1 MTLRINSRRRVSAVK
16 LRSVQPW
23 VLSLRI
29 IEKYLDPVEE
39 PLQNR
44 LEFENRGH
52 FAPGWN
58 LARHNSSTTVTKT
71 VTVTKKKA
79 NLKRL
84 AFSYLIDSLDWCGGG
99 DLNPYALRR

>member
-39 PLQNR
+39 PLQNC

-52 FAPGWN
+52 FAPRMEFGEAQLIQKLTRN
-58 LARHNSSTTVTKT
+58 M
-71 VTVTKKKA
+71 
-79 NLKRL
+79 KRK
-84 AFSYLIDSLDWCGGG
+84 
-99 DLNPYALRR
+99 

>member
-1 MTLRINSRRRVSAVK
+1 MILRINSRRRVSAVK

-58 LARHNSSTTVTKT
+58 LARHRSQFAKTGWSQWVDATLSSEPTFIENKS
-71 VTVTKKKA
+71 A
-79 NLKRL
+79 
-84 AFSYLIDSLDWCGGG
+84 G
-99 DLNPYALRR
+99 

>member
-58 LARHNSSTTVTKT
+58 LARHNGSQTRGRFTDVVPRQS
-71 VTVTKKKA
+71 
-79 NLKRL
+79 
-84 AFSYLIDSLDWCGGG
+84 DGG
-99 DLNPYALRR
+99 DYGSGNDKG